1 VNCHKA
7 ISLWLTVILLLL
19 ITLSNYVPV
28 TIEQNSIV
36 KINWKV
42 QSDPTIYDDF
52 VFTVCGIENYIYVFG
67 SQDKHFFFRVEMRFK
82 SNGSLVKVWTFS
94 YSTILSDCIILNDRI
109 YAVEKWNLLVFDLSL
124 SLLNFTHR
132 HLEGG
137 GRSVTFYENYLFIAG
152 LEKVKDYIT
161 WRIEKW
167 KVEGLT
173 IVKEYTSDLNQKHGV
188 LYDISVNPVTKQLWA
203 VGSEDY
209 IRFRAE
215 ILDLDLKQLKVIYL
229 NDTRSALAIDFDEEG
244 YAYIAGI
251 DFIAKFGKDGSL
263 ITLKK
268 IPALFSK
275 LVYATGYVIVAAIE
289 KVNEQGG
296 QVIYVYDK
304 NLNQIERLVLNEGM
318 DSEFQLSKMIFD
330 GKDLYVA
337 GSYGGLSNT
346 GWIIYSISVPRVE
359 HTTTT
364 SHDNISPINNNREIM
379 IMKYLVIA
387 TIVLAIVSIVI
398 FIFIRRKLKS
408 LNQYPSK
415 QR

>member
-1 VNCHKA
+1 
-7 ISLWLTVILLLL
+7 
-19 ITLSNYVPV
+19 
-28 TIEQNSIV
+28 
-36 KINWKV
+36 
-42 QSDPTIYDDF
+42 
-52 VFTVCGIENYIYVFG
+52 
-67 SQDKHFFFRVEMRFK
+67 
-82 SNGSLVKVWTFS
+82 
-94 YSTILSDCIILNDRI
+94 
-109 YAVEKWNLLVFDLSL
+109 
-124 SLLNFTHR
+124 
-132 HLEGG
+132 
-137 GRSVTFYENYLFIAG
+137 

-188 LYDISVNPVTKQLWA
+188 LYDIGVNPVTKQLWA

-215 ILDLDLKQLKVIYL
+215 ILDLDLKQLKVIHL
-229 NDTRSALAIDFDEEG
+229 NDTRSALAISFDEEG

-251 DFIAKFGKDGSL
+251 DFIAKFDKDGSL

-275 LVYATGYVIVAAIE
+275 LVYATGYVIVAATE
-289 KVNEQGG
+289 RVNEQGG

-318 DSEFQLSKMIFD
+318 DFKFQWSTMIFD

-379 IMKYLVIA
+379 IMRYLVIA